1 MGNTFDEMINWCIQV
16 SDAMSFLAKN
26 NIIHVSKLY
35 SNHVAFYFNPDVE
48 RGGQKGNK

>member
-26 NIIHVSKLY
+26 NIIHVSKPN
-35 SNHVAFYFNPDVE
+35 SNHVAF
-48 RGGQKGNK
+48 